1 MSSTPAIPA
10 KNTKISLSV
19 KFVGRY
25 VPPPKP
31 KAARARKS
39 TLKHTRT
46 DGHILEDD
54 EELMDEILDDEE
66 MSIDLSSFGGGD
78 LSEIKAEGDIP
89 SPDVVRQ

>member
-1 MSSTPAIPA
+1 MEGEEHKGTMSSTPAIPA

-54 EELMDEILDDEE
+54 EELMDEILDDD
-66 MSIDLSSFGGGD
+66 DLM
-78 LSEIKAEGDIP
+78 P
-89 SPDVVRQ
+89 PVRLRIRV